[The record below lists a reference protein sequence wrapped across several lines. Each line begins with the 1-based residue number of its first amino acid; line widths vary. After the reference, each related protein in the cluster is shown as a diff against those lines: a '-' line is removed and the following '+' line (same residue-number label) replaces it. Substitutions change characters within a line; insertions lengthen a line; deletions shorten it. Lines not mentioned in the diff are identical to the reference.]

1 MQLKPFLLDAWLDQ
15 YEHDIEFNLAASTG
29 PTWTVNDIL
38 ALADDETRHRFLNH
52 NLVYSRPAGADSLR
66 EAIAEMQ
73 RVPVEAV
80 QIVTGASE
88 ALVALMWLA
97 AEPGANVIIPLPGF
111 TTFSALPESLGL
123 ETRFYRVRRE
133 NGFRIDPDEIKRL
146 ADSKTKLILVNSPH
160 NPTGATIGDGEMEA
174 LHDFTAERGIQ
185 LVSDEVYHPIYHG
198 RPTKSA
204 ARLPHATVIAD
215 LSKAFSIAGV
225 RTGWMIEHDAQR
237 RQQYWTARAYFSIC
251 NTTTGEILSE
261 IAIRKRDVV
270 LGKTQE
276 AATRNLKL
284 LERFMADH
292 RDVLG
297 WIPPQGG
304 MTAFPWLVSG
314 ENAPPVLPGRHRA
327 WNPAGSRR
335 LLRCALAFPPG
346 LCRRRRQF
354 LQGARPLRSIRK
366 ELVGEDGHSMTGN
379 LLRRDQQYLI
389 VVIPTAERSGG
400 GGICFRAYAGK
411 RSASKLIQ
419 KSCDQAPRCN
429 PFHQSRTR
437 DFAVFPRTTSGLRC
451 RRTARRRS
459 GLRRVSGCPLLV
471 WQADAMTI

>member
-1 MQLKPFLLDAWLDQ
+1 MQLKPFLLDAWIDQ

-38 ALADDETRHRFLNH
+38 ALTDDETRHSFLNH
-52 NLVYSRPAGADSLR
+52 KLVYGHPAGADTLR

-73 RVPVEAV
+73 SVPVESV

-123 ETRFYRVRRE
+123 GTRFYHVSRE
-133 NGFRIDPDEIKRL
+133 NGFRIDLDEIKRL
-146 ADSKTKLILVNSPH
+146 ADPRTKLILVNSPH
-160 NPTGATIGDGEMEA
+160 NPTGATVGDDEMEA
-174 LHDFTAERGIQ
+174 LHEFTAERGIQ

-198 RPTKSA
+198 RQTKSA

-251 NTTTGEILSE
+251 NTTTGEIISE
-261 IAIRKRDVV
+261 IAIRRRDAV

-276 AATRNLKL
+276 IATRNLKL
-284 LERFMADH
+284 LEGFMAEH
-292 RDVLG
+292 RDILG

-304 MTAFPWLVSG
+304 MTAFPWLVRG
-314 ENAPPVLPGRHRA
+314 ENARPFCQAATERGILLAPGDCFDVPSHFRLGFA
-327 WNPAGSRR
+327 AAGDNFSK
-335 LLRCALAFPPG
+335 ALDRFGAFVKSWS
-346 LCRRRRQF
+346 
-354 LQGARPLRSIRK
+354 AK
-366 ELVGEDGHSMTGN
+366 MV
-379 LLRRDQQYLI
+379 
-389 VVIPTAERSGG
+389 TA
-400 GGICFRAYAGK
+400 
-411 RSASKLIQ
+411 
-419 KSCDQAPRCN
+419 
-429 PFHQSRTR
+429 
-437 DFAVFPRTTSGLRC
+437 
-451 RRTARRRS
+451 
-459 GLRRVSGCPLLV
+459 
-471 WQADAMTI
+471 

>member
-38 ALADDETRHRFLNH
+38 ALAGDETRHRFLNH
-52 NLVYSRPAGADSLR
+52 KLVYSHPAGADSLR

-73 RVPVEAV
+73 QAPVEAV

-88 ALVALMWLA
+88 AILALMWLA

-111 TTFSALPESLGL
+111 TTFSAIPQSLGL

-146 ADSKTKLILVNSPH
+146 VDSKTKLILVNSPH
-160 NPTGATIGDGEMEA
+160 NPTGATISDDEMEA
-174 LHDFTAERGIQ
+174 LHDFAAKRGIQ

-198 RPTKSA
+198 RQTKSA
-204 ARLPHATVIAD
+204 ARLPHSTVIAD

-225 RTGWMIEHDAQR
+225 RTGWMIEHDARR
-237 RQQYWTARAYFSIC
+237 RQQYWTARAYFSVS

-270 LGKTQE
+270 LGKAQE

-284 LERFMADH
+284 LDRFMADH
-292 RDVLG
+292 REVLG

-314 ENAPPVLPGRHRA
+314 EDARA
-327 WNPAGSRR
+327 FCQA
-335 LLRCALAFPPG
+335 A
-346 LCRRRRQF
+346 
-354 LQGARPLRSIRK
+354 
-366 ELVGEDGHSMTGN
+366 
-379 LLRRDQQYLI
+379 
-389 VVIPTAERSGG
+389 AER
-400 GGICFRAYAGK
+400 GILLAPGDCFDTPSHFRLGFAAAGDNFSRALDRFGSFVK
-411 RSASKLIQ
+411 SWSAKM
-419 KSCDQAPRCN
+419 
-429 PFHQSRTR
+429 
-437 DFAVFPRTTSGLRC
+437 V
-451 RRTARRRS
+451 TA
-459 GLRRVSGCPLLV
+459 
-471 WQADAMTI
+471 